1 MPTDD
6 DVGSVSLSLTRT
18 PSGDLQSPPLAGNVT
33 FHRRSTIDASW
44 DGLFMKCCFSV
55 DNSGVPMEVYVPI
68 TRETF
73 ESIRPKP
80 PTR

>member
-1 MPTDD
+1 
-6 DVGSVSLSLTRT
+6 
-18 PSGDLQSPPLAGNVT
+18 
-33 FHRRSTIDASW
+33 
-44 DGLFMKCCFSV
+44 MKCCFSV